1 MMQET
6 IKKHLLYYAVF
17 IGCEFMGLILLLFTA
32 GEKNLQL
39 LVVLSMTLFYI
50 FWTIMHQYI
59 HHRLTLK
66 IVLEYVLIGSLGL
79 VLSWFL
85 FTL

>member
-1 MMQET
+1 MKET
-6 IKKHLLYYAVF
+6 MGKHVLYYAVF
-17 IGCEFMGLILLLFTA
+17 IGCEFMGLLLLLFTA

-59 HHRLTLK
+59 HHHLMFK
-66 IVLEYVLIGSLGL
+66 IVVEYVLIGSLGL

-85 FTL
+85 FTF